1 MTPIASIRT
10 FCMQM
15 GCSEL
20 LGASD
25 PAKGEKA
32 QHSPLP
38 SPPHCMGL
46 AIPSDFCGTTVTSSG
61 HGDPAY
67 FVPRASLRMLCLCY
81 VKNGLQSTEGWWDR
95 NITGNAG
102 LFNSKTL
109 CYPKRLKMK
118 SERSAQGAGEVWGQ
132 KNNTDW
138 EYFGEGICGRG
149 RTALGLPLVTN
160 PKPKIWRGAAPP

>member
-46 AIPSDFCGTTVTSSG
+46 AIPTDFCGTTVTSSG

-102 LFNSKTL
+102 LFSIAKLCVTQSDWRWRVKDQRRELGKFGVKKITQIGNSL
-109 CYPKRLKMK
+109 VRVFL
-118 SERSAQGAGEVWGQ
+118 G
-132 KNNTDW
+132 
-138 EYFGEGICGRG
+138 GEGQ
-149 RTALGLPLVTN
+149 L
-160 PKPKIWRGAAPP
+160 

>member
-81 VKNGLQSTEGWWDR
+81 VKKWSAKYRRLVRQEYYWKCRS
-95 NITGNAG
+95 

-160 PKPKIWRGAAPP
+160 PKPKI